1 MLAKRL
7 TAIGGLLL
15 SFFMLSL
22 GTDVDSGQ
30 EAYFFPNLITYF
42 LIGFALILLII
53 EGDLLNW
60 LKEIK
65 NNLLGFFFSD
75 SSQEN
80 SKSKTSQPASTS
92 RYSSLYLS
100 ISQKLTSSEQESI
113 IKLKKIKDDFFA
125 LIPMLFTIFCY
136 LNFAETIG
144 LYTTSF
150 IAFVLI
156 TIIYTTNRPR
166 NKTLLKNIFIAL
178 IFIGFIY
185 LVFAVLLKLQTPS
198 AWLL

>member
-15 SFFMLSL
+15 SFLMLSL
-22 GTDVDSGQ
+22 GTNVENGQ

-42 LIGFALILLII
+42 LIGLAFILLLI
-53 EGDLLNW
+53 EGNLLDW

-65 NNLLGFFFSD
+65 SNLSNFLFSD
-75 SSQEN
+75 ASQEN
-80 SKSKTSQPASTS
+80 SKGSNNQPAPSS

-100 ISQKLTSSEQESI
+100 ISQTIASPEQESI
-113 IKLKKIKDDFFA
+113 IKLKKLKDEFFA
-125 LIPMLFTIFCY
+125 LIPMLFIIFCY

-150 IAFVLI
+150 IAFALI
-156 TIIYTTNRPR
+156 TIIYTTHRPR
-166 NKTLLKNIFIAL
+166 NKTLLKNSVIAL